1 MRACGSGLWRD
12 RGFAG
17 DSQWASVAVTE
28 AEVSGLSLPPPA
40 EFLTSGSTTA
50 AVAAAAAAFHCSLRE
65 PTRESTFRHIDRIS
79 SITARLIG
87 KFKAPER
94 GTWRRLCRQNFTLWH
109 IQCSSL
115 IFSPPPADE
124 NPQLTGGQSA
134 ANQGCC
140 RKGHWVCKHDEEKS
154 LTKEAERQ
162 TFIAALQEYCGL
174 QNFTRMEGR

>member
-79 SITARLIG
+79 STTAG
-87 KFKAPER
+87 
-94 GTWRRLCRQNFTLWH
+94 
-109 IQCSSL
+109 S
-115 IFSPPPADE
+115 
-124 NPQLTGGQSA
+124 
-134 ANQGCC
+134 
-140 RKGHWVCKHDEEKS
+140 
-154 LTKEAERQ
+154 
-162 TFIAALQEYCGL
+162 
-174 QNFTRMEGR
+174 